1 MRNWYTENMQLIQ
14 KGCVWTVFYI
24 CVIASFSPE
33 VIVLDLRMIDLYCR
47 RQVLNVNPLY
57 MPFLVSRSR
66 NGLLV
71 SPDVL

>member
-1 MRNWYTENMQLIQ
+1 MRNWYAENMELIQ

-33 VIVLDLRMIDLYCR
+33 VTLLDLRMIDLYSR

-57 MPFLVSRSR
+57 MLLLVSRSKKE
-66 NGLLV
+66 LLV